1 MDIGR
6 SFTFMFDD
14 EKWIEKIAIGGLL
27 FLTVAIPLVNI
38 FTGLVIIGYTLRLL
52 KNVADGDPTPLPAW
66 DDWGGDWMK
75 GLMVVLAAIIYSI
88 PIILVSI
95 FTSLMGAI
103 AGQARNMEGLIGVC
117 VAGLSCLSG
126 LWGLA
131 VAIVFPAAVIKYVDE
146 GEFGS
151 FFKFSDIF
159 RFISDN
165 LSNYIV
171 ALLLIIVARIIGG
184 LGVILCVIGVFLT
197 MFWSTLVMG
206 HLLGQVWAQATP
218 AAAGPSIGE
227 PLDLDPEI

>member
-38 FTGLVIIGYTLRLL
+38 FTGLVIVGYTLRLL

-75 GLMVVLAAIIYSI
+75 GLMVALAAIIYSI
-88 PIILVSI
+88 PIILISV
-95 FTSLMGAI
+95 FTSLMGAVV
-103 AGQARNMEGLIGVC
+103 GQAQNAEGLVGVC
-117 VAGLSCLSG
+117 AAGLSCLSG

-146 GEFGS
+146 GEFSS

-206 HLLGQVWAQATP
+206 HLLGQVWAQAAP
-218 AAAGPSIGE
+218 AVAVPPMGE
-227 PLDLDPEI
+227 PPTSEI

>member
-14 EKWIEKIAIGGLL
+14 AKWIEKIAIGGLL

-52 KNVADGDPTPLPAW
+52 RNVADGDPTPLPAW

-88 PIILVSI
+88 PIILVSF

-103 AGQARNMEGLIGVC
+103 AGQAQGLEGFVSVC
-117 VAGLSCLSG
+117 AAGLSCLSA

-131 VAIVFPAAVIKYVDE
+131 VAIVFPAAIIKYVDE
-146 GEFGS
+146 GEFAS
-151 FFKFSDIF
+151 FFKFGAIF
-159 RFISDN
+159 RFIGDN
-165 LSNYIV
+165 LSNYII
-171 ALLLIIVARIIGG
+171 ALLLILVARIIGG
-184 LGVILCVIGVFLT
+184 LGVILCIIGVFFT

-206 HLLGQVWAQATP
+206 HLLGQVKGQAALVSPPMVEPP
-218 AAAGPSIGE
+218 ASGI
-227 PLDLDPEI
+227 

>member
-52 KNVADGDPTPLPAW
+52 RNVAAGDPTPLPAW
-66 DDWGGDWMK
+66 DDWGGDWMR

-88 PIILVSI
+88 PIILISF

-103 AGQARNMEGLIGVC
+103 AGQARNLEGLVGVC
-117 VAGLSCLSG
+117 AAGLSCLSG

-131 VAIVFPAAVIKYVDE
+131 VAIVFPAAMIKYVDD

-151 FFKFSDIF
+151 FFKFSEIF
-159 RFISDN
+159 RFIGDN

-171 ALLLIIVARIIGG
+171 ALLLIIVARIVGG
-184 LGVILCVIGVFLT
+184 LGVILCVIGVFFT

-206 HLLGQVWAQATP
+206 HLLGQVRAQAAPTVVSP
-218 AAAGPSIGE
+218 PMGE
-227 PLDLDPEI
+227 PPASEI